1 MAHYCCCC
9 TREPD
14 ELTLHIFPLC
24 CGDADIHLPVTDA
37 AATTA
42 LAASAYLHSKLKD
55 DEIDFIA
62 TDTPHITLYL
72 TVWQCTSPSPSTAEC
87 IESIKEAVDKTVKE
101 VLAENQGACELTLT
115 NPYAQGKWLAH
126 KEEEEEEEEEEEKEE
141 EEKGRESSITY
152 LWIYS
157 CRFRRLVLEVA
168 DSRGSGWRAHAA
180 CCLGRLC

>member
-1 MAHYCCCC
+1 M
-9 TREPD
+9 
-14 ELTLHIFPLC
+14 
-24 CGDADIHLPVTDA
+24 PVTDA

-115 NPYAQGKWLAH
+115 NPYAQGKG
-126 KEEEEEEEEEEEKEE
+126 EEKRKKEKKKKK
-141 EEKGRESSITY
+141 KGRESSIYIFCILLPLAT
-152 LWIYS
+152 
-157 CRFRRLVLEVA
+157 
-168 DSRGSGWRAHAA
+168 
-180 CCLGRLC
+180 LGP